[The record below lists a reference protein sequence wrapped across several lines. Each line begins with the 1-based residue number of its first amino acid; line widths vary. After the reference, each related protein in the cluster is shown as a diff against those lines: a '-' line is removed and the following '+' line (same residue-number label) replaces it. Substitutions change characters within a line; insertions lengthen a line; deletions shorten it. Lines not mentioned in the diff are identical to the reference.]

1 MESEKLLS
9 VPDYF
14 FFLNEGGRRKRDD
27 ICMKLAAL
35 SLYNENIYR
44 KCLGVWMKTSKRF
57 HENIEAFH
65 ENIEAFFEN
74 IMEF

>member
-14 FFLNEGGRRKRDD
+14 FLERGGRRKRDD

-57 HENIEAFH
+57 HENIEAF
-65 ENIEAFFEN
+65 FEN